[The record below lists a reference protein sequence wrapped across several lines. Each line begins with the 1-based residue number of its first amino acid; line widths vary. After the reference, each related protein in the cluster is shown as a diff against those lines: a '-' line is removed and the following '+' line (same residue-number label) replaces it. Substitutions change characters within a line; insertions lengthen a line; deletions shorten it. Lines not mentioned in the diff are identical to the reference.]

1 MNMKKT
7 IEIVSTNIY
16 SEQCIDFEY
25 NINDNLVR
33 VEAIILYLTKEKY
46 NFSTSTQAIIN
57 NVYLIQTDCD
67 KNTHT
72 WGSLYSEFFIK
83 DLYVRKWASVEMI
96 SVEYLLQEA
105 ALKLF
110 YGEESPVW
118 SN

>member
-1 MNMKKT
+1 MKKT
-7 IEIVSTNIY
+7 IEIEPTTMY
-16 SEQCIDFEY
+16 SEKIIDFEY
-25 NINDNLVR
+25 NIGQNLVR

-96 SVEYLLQEA
+96 SVEDLLQEA
-105 ALKLF
+105 ALNLF

-118 SN
+118 EN